1 MDELPRTCGEEDLLR
16 IPNEILDELTPE
28 QICLT
33 PTIVCAYTVL
43 EQFGSKLKPGDS
55 VLLNAA
61 HLSASGSAL
70 LQLCKLLKLKP
81 LCMLSLPG
89 RAPIGSNRCF
99 KGFVNFVM
107 FDGLTWFNVFILESH
122 HPSSFSWIFPD
133 ISTSSICETAQ
144 IIQWFHFVPS
154 TRPKSQKFQ
163 ELLAQ
168 VPRRTWPRASM
179 GPNPPGLMWIPV
191 LQRLPQC
198 DSSTSASASCW

>member
-1 MDELPRTCGEEDLLR
+1 MRPAEHTPTKMDELPRTCGEEDLLR

-107 FDGLTWFNVFILESH
+107 FDGLTCFNGLTCLSWNLIIH
-122 HPSSFSWIFPD
+122 HPFHGSFRIFPHLQ
-133 ISTSSICETAQ
+133 S
-144 IIQWFHFVPS
+144 VK
-154 TRPKSQKFQ
+154 RPKSSSGSTSFQ
-163 ELLAQ
+163 RHQFA
-168 VPRRTWPRASM
+168 
-179 GPNPPGLMWIPV
+179 PNPRNSKNFWRRFPEELGQGRVWFQI
-191 LQRLPQC
+191 RLG
-198 DSSTSASASCW
+198 